1 MQHQMTIGISA
12 ATVNQLYRC
21 APLHRIPPAPCPYL
35 TPWRCALFS
44 CRRPCLP
51 ALPAAPSKALPATP
65 SKAPPALP
73 TCLSACVHRM
83 TRVLAQR
90 AKATCW
96 QSLARRSGRPAVQSR
111 RPAAP
116 VGHDARNC
124 KGVGEVSA
132 SQQQHHRPAATEAA
146 EEFSVQELEVPSVVA
161 VEVRAP
167 RPQRHHT
174 ALAVQVPAPTGHH
187 RRKPSARAAAAA
199 VTASTVSSRAKR
211 KRG

>member
-1 MQHQMTIGISA
+1 MQRLDLWGMQHQMTIGISA

-116 VGHDARNC
+116 VGHGKRSCRSRRFHSSSSRKTQRYLGRRCFVMCLAPTHCCHPHPVAGSGHLGR
-124 KGVGEVSA
+124 
-132 SQQQHHRPAATEAA
+132 
-146 EEFSVQELEVPSVVA
+146 PSV
-161 VEVRAP
+161 
-167 RPQRHHT
+167 
-174 ALAVQVPAPTGHH
+174 
-187 RRKPSARAAAAA
+187 
-199 VTASTVSSRAKR
+199 
-211 KRG
+211 